1 MALWAADAF
10 IQIIGTSRL
19 CDLDLSVQQA
29 LDDQQPD
36 FGPLKQRWRANM
48 ISGPVIGYMA
58 CQAIARQFDQE
69 RVWLV
74 LRHSGGHVIS

>member
-1 MALWAADAF
+1 
-10 IQIIGTSRL
+10 
-19 CDLDLSVQQA
+19 
-29 LDDQQPD
+29 
-36 FGPLKQRWRANM
+36 M